1 MQKVAVISGASRGI
15 GKAIAQRYLAEGYK
29 VFISGR
35 SVARL
40 EEFSNTLPADQKA
53 RLFTFS
59 GDMGVKA
66 EVFAFAEF
74 VKQNAKEVNIL
85 VNNAGQFIPGT
96 IEGETDGTL
105 EQLLQ
110 TNVNSAYYLT
120 RALLPVLEVSALPHI
135 FNICSTA
142 SIMAF
147 TNGGSYCI
155 SKFALLGFS
164 KVLRAEL
171 MPKKIKVTCILP
183 GPTLTDSWAGSDLP
197 ENRFMKA
204 EDIAELVFTCSSLS
218 PAACVEE
225 LLIRPIEG
233 DI

>member
-15 GKAIAQRYLAEGYK
+15 GKAIAEKYLNKGFK

-35 SVARL
+35 SQERL
-40 EEFSNTLPADQKA
+40 DEFKNSLLENEQAN
-53 RLFTFS
+53 LFTFS
-59 GDMGVKA
+59 GDMGKKD

-74 VKQNAKEVNIL
+74 VEANSDAVHIL
-85 VNNAGQFIPGT
+85 VNNAGQFVPGT
-96 IEGETDGTL
+96 IAGEPDGTL
-105 EQLLQ
+105 EHLIA

-120 RALLPVLEVSALPHI
+120 RALLPIILKSSNKHI

-171 MPKKIKVTCILP
+171 MESKVKVTSVLP
-183 GPTLTDSWAGSDLP
+183 GPTLTDSWAGSNLP
-197 ENRFMKA
+197 ENRFMKP
-204 EDIAELVFTCSSLS
+204 EDIAELVFTCSTLS
-218 PAACVEE
+218 EATCVEE

>member
-15 GKAIAQRYLAEGYK
+15 GKAIAEKYLNQGFK

-35 SVARL
+35 SVERL
-40 EEFSNTLPADQKA
+40 NEFKSSLSEIEQANLY
-53 RLFTFS
+53 TFS
-59 GDMGVKA
+59 GDMGNKD
-66 EVFAFAEF
+66 EVFAFAKF
-74 VKQNAKEVNIL
+74 VETNSDTVNIL
-85 VNNAGQFIPGT
+85 VNNAGQFVPGT
-96 IEGETDGTL
+96 IAGEPDGTL
-105 EQLLQ
+105 EHLMQ

-120 RALLPVLEVSALPHI
+120 RALLPIILRSSLPHI

-171 MPKKIKVTCILP
+171 MDSKVKVTSVLP
-183 GPTLTDSWAGSDLP
+183 GPTLTDSWAGSNLP
-197 ENRFMKA
+197 ENRFVKA
-204 EDIAELVFTCSSLS
+204 EDIAELVFTCSNLS
-218 PAACVEE
+218 EAACVEE

>member
-15 GKAIAQRYLAEGYK
+15 GKAIARKYLSEGFR

-35 SVARL
+35 SEARL
-40 EEFSNTLPADQKA
+40 AEFKNSLPTSIQSNLY
-53 RLFTFS
+53 TFS
-59 GDMGVKA
+59 GDMGQKA
-66 EVFAFAEF
+66 EVFLFAEF
-74 VKQNAKEVNIL
+74 IAQNSESVNIL

-105 EQLLQ
+105 EHLLQ

-120 RALLPVLEVSALPHI
+120 RALLPNIEKAQIPHI

-171 MPKKIKVTCILP
+171 MPKKIKVTSILP
-183 GPTLTDSWAGSDLP
+183 GPTLTDSWAGSGLP
-197 ENRFMKA
+197 DNRFMKA
-204 EDIAELVFTCSSLS
+204 EDIAELVYTCSNLS
-218 PAACVEE
+218 DAACVEE